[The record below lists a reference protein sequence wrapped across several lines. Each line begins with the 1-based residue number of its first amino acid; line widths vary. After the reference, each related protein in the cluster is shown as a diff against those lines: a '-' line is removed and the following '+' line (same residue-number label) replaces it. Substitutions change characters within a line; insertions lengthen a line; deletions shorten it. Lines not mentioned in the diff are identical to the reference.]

1 MKGIIILFV
10 LLFLTWCGVT
20 AILGGDIDLGMD
32 FLFLPIVLLCGAL
45 SSIIFE
51 KLYEQPQQKRQ
62 EALRKRYFLP
72 QFATNNDYGVWETKF
87 QKVIAQ
93 ALEETSD
100 STKNS
105 DLKHCQRVVEE
116 MNKGLCGQRTTYYS
130 PFSKINDS
138 FRITGCHLTIT
149 DSEGNIITKI
159 V

>member
-1 MKGIIILFV
+1 MKGLILLIIFIMLI
-10 LLFLTWCGVT
+10 WCGVT
-20 AILGGDIDLGMD
+20 AMLEGDVDVAMR

-51 KLYEQPQQKRQ
+51 KLYVQPQQKRQ

-72 QFATNNDYGVWETKF
+72 QFAANNDYGVWEKKF

-93 ALEETSD
+93 AIEETSD

-116 MNKGLCGQRTTYYS
+116 MNKGLCGQSTYYS